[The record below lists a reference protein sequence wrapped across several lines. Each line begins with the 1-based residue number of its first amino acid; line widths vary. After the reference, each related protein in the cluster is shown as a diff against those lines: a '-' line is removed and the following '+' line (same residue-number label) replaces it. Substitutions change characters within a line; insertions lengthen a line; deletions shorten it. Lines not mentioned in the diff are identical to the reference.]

1 MFGALDFAFGPK
13 LKMEVYLNKLFSSS
27 QVMTGDSFSGQIYV
41 VNVETVNSGIPYA
54 ESFYVTSNFCLS
66 RVGDKESNL
75 CVVSAIKYKKAVW
88 GLVKSKIHF
97 SHSKLIAGLNGKS
110 TINTE

>member
-1 MFGALDFAFGPK
+1 
-13 LKMEVYLNKLFSSS
+13 
-27 QVMTGDSFSGQIYV
+27 MTGDSFSGQIYV

-66 RVGDKESNL
+66 RVGDKESKL

-88 GLVKSKIHF
+88 GLVKSK
-97 SHSKLIAGLNGKS
+97 SHYLHKKFIAGLKGKS
-110 TINTE
+110 LKSGDTNNGRTKSGSIQKLDFQSIWYSNGSLSA

>member
-1 MFGALDFAFGPK
+1 
-13 LKMEVYLNKLFSSS
+13 
-27 QVMTGDSFSGQIYV
+27 MTGDSCPGQIYL

-88 GLVKSKIHF
+88 GLVKSKSFFILFVVNVIGQLQVVF
-97 SHSKLIAGLNGKS
+97 S
-110 TINTE
+110 TW